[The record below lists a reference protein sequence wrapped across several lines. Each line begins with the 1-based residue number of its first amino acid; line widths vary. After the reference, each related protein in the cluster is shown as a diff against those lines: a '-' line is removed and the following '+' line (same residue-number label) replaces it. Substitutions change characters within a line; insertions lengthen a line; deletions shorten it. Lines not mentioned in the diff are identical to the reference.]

1 MNPNLDNAE
10 REREQVRRT
19 LIMKKLHQYS
29 DKNALGFTE
38 SDIMKYNPYSMDPV
52 NRKITGMIDWLT
64 VNYTEPTGTHMGM
77 DGLPVNDENAVNNGQ
92 QYGYT
97 RPVKSRRF
105 GGRKGT
111 RKTVRGIRRV
121 PGRTRKT
128 VPKTHRRTP
137 CKRNTRVRTPGKR
150 KGKTCTRKKNKN
162 NNKNKNKNKR
172 GGDRTNPTK
181 VDMSSFGTPNSDGP
195 TSLHQAACTGD
206 IDMVNS
212 FVNNKDVSVDTMN
225 NGKTALHLASFE
237 GHTHIVEKLLD
248 SGANI
253 DAVDINGKTA
263 LHMAMSRSTTRS
275 TNSHINV
282 VKLLLDRGA
291 NVNIVTSMHAET
303 NGGKTAMQIAEKR
316 NLCEIVQLIKK
327 IKEINRTAPLIAARP
342 PAHTR
347 QSGPQVTVFRQDGLF
362 DNIKSFIPYADA

>member
-1 MNPNLDNAE
+1 
-10 REREQVRRT
+10 
-19 LIMKKLHQYS
+19 
-29 DKNALGFTE
+29 
-38 SDIMKYNPYSMDPV
+38 
-52 NRKITGMIDWLT
+52 
-64 VNYTEPTGTHMGM
+64 
-77 DGLPVNDENAVNNGQ
+77 
-92 QYGYT
+92 
-97 RPVKSRRF
+97 
-105 GGRKGT
+105 
-111 RKTVRGIRRV
+111 
-121 PGRTRKT
+121 
-128 VPKTHRRTP
+128 
-137 CKRNTRVRTPGKR
+137 
-150 KGKTCTRKKNKN
+150 
-162 NNKNKNKNKR
+162 
-172 GGDRTNPTK
+172 
-181 VDMSSFGTPNSDGP
+181 MSSASP
-195 TSLHQAACTGD
+195 TAGHSQIIANVGLENYIAVLYDFSWAGC
-206 IDMVNS
+206 V
-212 FVNNKDVSVDTMN
+212 VL
-225 NGKTALHLASFE
+225 TARISCEF
-237 GHTHIVEKLLD
+237 THIVEKLLD

-263 LHMAMSRSTTRS
+263 LHLAMSRSTTRS